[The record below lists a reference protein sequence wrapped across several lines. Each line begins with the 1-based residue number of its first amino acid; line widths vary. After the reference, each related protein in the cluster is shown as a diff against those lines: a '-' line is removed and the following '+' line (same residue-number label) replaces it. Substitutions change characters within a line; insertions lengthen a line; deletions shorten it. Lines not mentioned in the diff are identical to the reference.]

1 MSHLSYEQ
9 RYTIEVL
16 LKDGKS
22 QTEIGKIISVFTSI
36 IFNPDFIK

>member
-16 LKDGKS
+16 LNQGVSKN
-22 QTEIGKIISVFTSI
+22 EIAKTISVDKTAR
-36 IFNPDFIK
+36 